1 MNKMEEARVTRIV
14 NVFCLIVLLAG
25 SAFVVFTLGYTTFL
39 FINIEKETTRNKVA
53 ALLLERQATLDEL
66 RVTPGLEAN
75 YHSYTEEKRLFH
87 PFENL
92 YNP

>member
-1 MNKMEEARVTRIV
+1 MEESRVIRII
-14 NVFCLIVLLAG
+14 NVFCLIVLMAG
-25 SAFVVFTLGYTTFL
+25 SVFVVFTLGYTAFL
-39 FINIEKETTRNKVA
+39 FIDLEKEMTRNKVA
-53 ALLLERQATLDEL
+53 ALLLERQNTLNDL
-66 RVTPGLEAN
+66 RITPGLESN

>member
-1 MNKMEEARVTRIV
+1 M
-14 NVFCLIVLLAG
+14 LLAG
-25 SAFVVFTLGYTTFL
+25 SAFVVFTLGYTTYL
-39 FINIEKETTRNKVA
+39 FIDIEKETTRNKVA
-53 ALLLERQATLDEL
+53 ALLLERQGTLDEL

>member
-1 MNKMEEARVTRIV
+1 MEDSRTTRII
-14 NVFCLIVLLAG
+14 NLFCLVVLLFG

-39 FINIEKETTRNKVA
+39 FMDIEKETTRNKVA
-53 ALLLERQATLDEL
+53 ALLLERQNTLDGL

-87 PFENL
+87 PFEHL